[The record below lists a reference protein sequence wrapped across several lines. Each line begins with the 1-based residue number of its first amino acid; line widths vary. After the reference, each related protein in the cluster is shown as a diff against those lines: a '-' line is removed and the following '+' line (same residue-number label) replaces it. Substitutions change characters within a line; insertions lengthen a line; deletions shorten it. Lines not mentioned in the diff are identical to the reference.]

1 MKKNIMFSLI
11 VVLALALMVVALQLT
26 PVANTSYFIVALILM
41 AAYCIGQY
49 RFSKDF
55 DKILTSNEI

>member
-11 VVLALALMVVALQLT
+11 VVLARALTVVALQRIRAT
-26 PVANTSYFIVALILM
+26 SKSYFIVALILM

-55 DKILTSNEI
+55 R

>member
-1 MKKNIMFSLI
+1 MKKNIMTSLI
-11 VVLALALMVVALQLT
+11 FVLALALVVVALQIT
-26 PVANTSYFIVALILM
+26 PAASTGYFAVAVILM

-55 DKILTSNEI
+55 R

>member
-11 VVLALALMVVALQLT
+11 VVLALALMVVAQQLI
-26 PVANTSYFIVALILM
+26 PVMIILM

-55 DKILTSNEI
+55 R

>member
-1 MKKNIMFSLI
+1 MLQMQLLLQKEGRKNEE
-11 VVLALALMVVALQLT
+11 LALALMVVAQQLT
-26 PVANTSYFIVALILM
+26 PATSTSYFIVALILM

-55 DKILTSNEI
+55 R

>member
-41 AAYCIGQY
+41 VAYCIGQY

-55 DKILTSNEI
+55 R

>member
-26 PVANTSYFIVALILM
+26 PATSTSYFIVALILM

-55 DKILTSNEI
+55 R